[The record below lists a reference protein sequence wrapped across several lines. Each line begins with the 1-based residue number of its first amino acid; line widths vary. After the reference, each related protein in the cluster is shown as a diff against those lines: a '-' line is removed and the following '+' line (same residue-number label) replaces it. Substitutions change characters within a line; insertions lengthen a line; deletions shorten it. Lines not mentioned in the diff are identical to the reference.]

1 MRHALLPRPLIRAL
15 LLLLAVLALPARPS
29 AAFEIEGH
37 AIFGD
42 PDAVRMLRVLSVADV
57 DVFGPVI
64 EAFRAGYP
72 EVSVDYTVASSAEIM
87 TAIAEER
94 VPFDVVISS
103 AMDLQTKLANDGFAR
118 PHRSTATLALPDWAR
133 WRDDLF
139 AFTQEPAAIVL
150 SRAAFAGRPLPETRQ
165 ALISAMRDA
174 PELFRD
180 RVGTYDLRSSGLGYL
195 FATQDAR
202 TSEVYWRLTE
212 VMGALG
218 TRLYCCSSEMI
229 ADVSSGRL
237 AIAYN
242 VLASYALSTADL
254 TRVAIVLPEDF
265 STVMLRTAL
274 VPQNAPD
281 PGLAGRFV
289 DFLLTSS
296 WSSADVPQSPLS
308 VSSAVFLTNRD
319 RFRRIRLGP
328 ELLVYLDEFK
338 RRRFLQA
345 WEDAILQD

>member
-1 MRHALLPRPLIRAL
+1 MRHLVLSVCLIL
-15 LLLLAVLALPARPS
+15 LALPLR
-29 AAFEIEGH
+29 AFEIEDH
-37 AIFGD
+37 AVFGTGD
-42 PDAVRMLRVLSVADV
+42 EPRRVRVLSVADV
-57 DVFGPVI
+57 DVFAPVVQ
-64 EAFRAGYP
+64 AFRAENP
-72 EVSVDYTVASSAEIM
+72 EIGVDYTVASSAEIM
-87 TAIAEER
+87 RAISVEQA
-94 VPFDVVISS
+94 PFDVVISS
-103 AMDLQTKLANDGFAR
+103 AMDLQTKLANDGFTRA
-118 PHRSTATLALPDWAR
+118 HRSSATLALPDWAR

-150 SRAAFAGRPLPETRQ
+150 SREAFAGLPLPETRQ
-165 ALISAMRDA
+165 ALITAMRQE

-180 RVGTYDLRSSGLGYL
+180 RVGTYDLRTSGLGYL

-202 TSEVYWRLTE
+202 TSEIYWRLTE

-274 VPQNAPD
+274 VPHNAPD
-281 PGLAGRFV
+281 PGLAGRFI
-289 DFLLTSS
+289 DFLLSSS
-296 WSSADVPQSPLS
+296 WSDAEVPQSPLS

-328 ELLVYLDEFK
+328 ELLVYLDAYK
-338 RRRFLQA
+338 RERFLQA
-345 WEDAILQD
+345 WQDAVLQD

>member
-1 MRHALLPRPLIRAL
+1 MRHLVLSVCLM
-15 LLLLAVLALPARPS
+15 LLAAPL
-29 AAFEIEGH
+29 AAFDIEDH
-37 AIFGD
+37 AVFG
-42 PDAVRMLRVLSVADV
+42 PENASRQVRVLSVADV
-57 DVFGPVI
+57 DVFSPVI
-64 EAFRAGYP
+64 ESFRAAHP
-72 EVSVDYTVASSAEIM
+72 DITVDYTVAASTAIM
-87 TAIAEER
+87 TAISGEQA
-94 VPFDVVISS
+94 PFDVVISS
-103 AMDLQTKLANDGFAR
+103 AMDLQTKLANDGFTQSF
-118 PHRSTATLALPDWAR
+118 RSTATLSLPDWAR

-150 SRAAFAGRPLPETRQ
+150 SRAAFAGHPLPETRQ
-165 ALISAMRDA
+165 ALITVLRQNPD
-174 PELFRD
+174 LFRD

-218 TRLYCCSSEMI
+218 TRLYCCSSDMI
-229 ADVSSGRL
+229 DDVASGEL

-242 VLASYALSTADL
+242 VLASYALSRADL
-254 TRVAIVLPEDF
+254 TKVAIVLPEDF

-274 VPQNAPD
+274 IPRNAPA
-281 PGLAGRFV
+281 PVLAGRFI

-296 WSSADVPQSPLS
+296 WTDADVPQSPLS

-328 ELLVYLDEFK
+328 ELLVYLDGYK
-338 RRRFLQA
+338 RDRFLEA
-345 WEDAILQD
+345 WKDAVLQE